1 MTESVSIGMKDPEV
15 SEGNH
20 GLRVKMPTSELAFLY
35 SHWHNLCENPL
46 HSNEAARNSPAE
58 SHPVRAHFSLFTR
71 KGAQGDGLIYRYLH
85 HRLLTLRQMNPLIP
99 S

>member
-35 SHWHNLCENPL
+35 SHQRETGTTSVKTHFILMKLPEIVQL
-46 HSNEAARNSPAE
+46 
-58 SHPVRAHFSLFTR
+58 SHTP
-71 KGAQGDGLIYRYLH
+71 
-85 HRLLTLRQMNPLIP
+85 
-99 S
+99 